1 MTKSIKNMIKI
12 FEKLYFLDYVDLLKA
27 LFGGRAL
34 IFNSSSANKWAF
46 DPKFRYFSEVL
57 LL

>member
-12 FEKLYFLDYVDLLKA
+12 FEKLYFLNYVDLLKA

-34 IFNSSSANKWAF
+34 IFNPSSANNWAF
-46 DPKFRYFSEVL
+46 DPKFR
-57 LL
+57 